1 MIPVIFNP
9 YADASSQPEEALEHA
24 VRAAEN
30 LRHLAKQLSG
40 EQNDVSRL
48 QGQAAGVGC
57 DSLRGCVL
65 LREEGGEHVTLP
77 ALLSRLR
84 GQKEK
89 QAAALWLLSFFS
101 RGQTIDADALSA
113 HEATTLE
120 GSELPVPLLG
130 YAAAHGGVASTV
142 AADADWQQEFFRLCN
157 PSAEVLNVS
166 GASRQETLTQWAAD
180 WLRENLAFTDYLR
193 VKLGATFCNGA
204 LNSLPGREFFPGLRE
219 AFEKAQAQSYV
230 CDGILIKKMYADL
243 SPALLELRVCDD
255 GARAFFQVREGR
267 PHIAGFYTKAQAV
280 SQNKAIQQAARRAC
294 GK

>member
-30 LRHLAKQLSG
+30 LRNLDRQLVG
-40 EQNDVSRL
+40 EQNTASRL
-48 QGQAAGVGC
+48 QGWAAGEGC
-57 DSLRGCVL
+57 DSLRSCVL
-65 LREEGGEHVTLP
+65 LRKEGGEHETLS
-77 ALLSRLR
+77 ALLARLR
-84 GQKEK
+84 GQREK
-89 QAAALWLLSFFS
+89 HEAVLWLLRFFS

-120 GSELPVPLLG
+120 ESELPVPLFG
-130 YAAAHGGVASTV
+130 YAAAQGGVASTV

-166 GASRQETLTQWAAD
+166 GVSRQETLDQWAAD
-180 WLRENLAFTDYLR
+180 WLRDNLDFEDYLR
-193 VKLGATFCNGA
+193 TRLGATFCDGA

-219 AFEKAQAQSYV
+219 AFEKAQARSYV
-230 CDGILIKKMYADL
+230 CDDDLIKKVSAVP
-243 SPALLELRVCDD
+243 SPALLELRAYGD

-267 PHIAGFYTKAQAV
+267 PYIAGFYIKAQAV
-280 SQNKAIQQAARRAC
+280 SQSKAIRQAVRRVC

>member
-9 YADASSQPEEALEHA
+9 YADASSQPEDALEHA

-40 EQNDVSRL
+40 EQNNVSRL
-48 QGQAAGVGC
+48 QGQAAGEGC

-65 LREEGGEHVTLP
+65 LREEGGEHTTLS

-89 QAAALWLLSFFS
+89 HAAVLWLLSFFS
-101 RGQTIDADALSA
+101 RGQTIDADVLSA

-120 GSELPVPLLG
+120 GSGLSVPLLG
-130 YAAAHGGVASTV
+130 YAAAQGGVASTV
-142 AADADWQQEFFRLCN
+142 AAAADWQQEFFRLCN

-166 GASRQETLTQWAAD
+166 GASRLETLDLWAAD
-180 WLRENLAFTDYLR
+180 WLRENLDFADYLR
-193 VKLGATFCNGA
+193 TEYGATFCGGA
-204 LNSLPGREFFPGLRE
+204 LNSLPGRDFFSGLRD
-219 AFEKAQAQSYV
+219 AFKKAQARSYA
-230 CDGILIKKMYADL
+230 CDGDLIKKVSAEP
-243 SPALLELRVCDD
+243 SPALLELRAYND
-255 GARAFFQVREGR
+255 GARAFFQVRDGR
-267 PHIAGFYTKAQAV
+267 PHIAGFYIKSQAV
-280 SQNKAIQQAARRAC
+280 SQNKAIRQAARRAC

>member
-9 YADASSQPEEALEHA
+9 YAGASSQPEEVLEHA

-30 LRHLAKQLSG
+30 LRNLDRQLVG
-40 EQNDVSRL
+40 EQNTASRL
-48 QGQAAGVGC
+48 QGWAAGEGC
-57 DSLRGCVL
+57 DSLRSCVL
-65 LREEGGEHVTLP
+65 LRKEGGEHETLS

-84 GQKEK
+84 GQREK
-89 QAAALWLLSFFS
+89 QAAVLWLLSFFS
-101 RGQTIDADALSA
+101 KGQTIDADALSA

-180 WLRENLAFTDYLR
+180 WLRENLNFTDYLR

-219 AFEKAQAQSYV
+219 AFEKAQAQNYIY
-230 CDGILIKKMYADL
+230 DDDLIIKLSVDM
-243 SPALLELRVCDD
+243 SPALLELRAYND
-255 GARAFFQVREGR
+255 GARAFFQVRDGR
-267 PHIAGFYTKAQAV
+267 PHIAGFYIKAQAV
-280 SQNKAIQQAARRAC
+280 SQNKAIQQAVRRVC